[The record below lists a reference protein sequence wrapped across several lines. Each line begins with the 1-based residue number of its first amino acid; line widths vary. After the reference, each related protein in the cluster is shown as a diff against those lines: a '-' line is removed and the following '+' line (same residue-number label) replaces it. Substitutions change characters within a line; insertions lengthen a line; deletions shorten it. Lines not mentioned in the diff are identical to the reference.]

1 MSCNKFKK
9 YEFGKLDDSEFQK
22 HLKTCASCQ
31 ERASQDK
38 QLMSLARGLKRTV
51 ESPQLWSRIEES
63 LKTEQLKEIESGV
76 KKNRWSPLRL
86 LPASAAILL
95 IMSIG
100 LYFLLKP
107 ETRTSG
113 LLTESALVKVEK
125 KERDYVEAIE
135 ELEERVLPKMAD
147 MNVELMRLY
156 KDRLETIDDQIEQC
170 REALS
175 ENPANAHIRRYMLAA
190 LQDKKETLKELL
202 KTKLNN
208 GINMNP

>member
-1 MSCNKFKK
+1 MSCNKFKR
-9 YEFGKLDDSEFQK
+9 YEFGALGESEFQQ

-31 ERASQDK
+31 ERVNQDSR
-38 QLMSLARGLKRTV
+38 MVSLAKALKKPV
-51 ESPQLWSRIEES
+51 ESPYLWGRIEES
-63 LKTEQLKEIESGV
+63 LKKEQLKGIRSGE
-76 KKNRWSPLRL
+76 KKFRWNTLRL

-100 LYFLLKP
+100 FYFLLNP
-107 ETRTSG
+107 ETKKSG

-125 KERDYVEAIE
+125 KERDYVDSIE

-147 MNVELMRLY
+147 MNMELMLLY
-156 KDRLETIDDQIEQC
+156 RDRLETIDDQIERC

-202 KTKLNN
+202 ETNINN
-208 GINMNP
+208 GINMNQ

>member
-9 YEFGKLDDSEFQK
+9 YELGMFGEGEFQQ
-22 HLKTCASCQ
+22 HLKTCASCR
-31 ERASQDK
+31 ERANQDSR
-38 QLMSLARGLKRTV
+38 LMSLARALKKPV
-51 ESPQLWSRIEES
+51 ESPHLWSRIEES
-63 LKTEQLKEIESGV
+63 LRKEQLKRIDSRV
-76 KKNRWSPLRL
+76 NKFRWSPLRL
-86 LPASAAILL
+86 LSASAAILL
-95 IMSIG
+95 IISVG
-100 LYFLLKP
+100 FYFWLKP
-107 ETRTSG
+107 ETRKSG
-113 LLTESALVKVEK
+113 LLTESALAKVEK

-175 ENPANAHIRRYMLAA
+175 KNPANAHIRRYMLAA

-202 KTKLNN
+202 ETNINN

>member
-1 MSCNKFKK
+1 MSCKRFKK
-9 YEFGKLDDSEFQK
+9 YEFGTLDESEFQK
-22 HLKTCASCQ
+22 HLKTCVSCQ

-38 QLMSLARGLKRTV
+38 KLMFLAKALKKPV
-51 ESPQLWSRIEES
+51 ESPHLWDRIEES
-63 LKTEQLKEIESGV
+63 LRKEQLKGISSD
-76 KKNRWSPLRL
+76 KKKFRWSSLRL
-86 LPASAAILL
+86 LPASVAILL
-95 IMSIG
+95 VISIG
-100 LYFLLKP
+100 FYFLLKP
-107 ETRTSG
+107 ETGKSG
-113 LLTESALVKVEK
+113 LLTESALAKVEK

-135 ELEERVLPKMAD
+135 ELEEIAIPRMAD

-202 KTKLNN
+202 ETNINN
-208 GINMNP
+208 GMNMNP

>member
-1 MSCNKFKK
+1 MSCNKLKR
-9 YEFGKLDDSEFQK
+9 YEFGTLGESEFQK

-31 ERASQDK
+31 ERVNQDSR
-38 QLMSLARGLKRTV
+38 LMSLARGLKRPV
-51 ESPQLWSRIEES
+51 ESPHLWNRIEES
-63 LKTEQLKEIESGV
+63 LRKEQLKEIESGE
-76 KKNRWSPLRL
+76 KKIRWSPLRL

-107 ETRTSG
+107 ETSKSG
-113 LLTESALVKVEK
+113 LLTESALMKVEK
-125 KERDYVEAIE
+125 KERDYVDAIE
-135 ELEERVLPKMAD
+135 ELEEIALPKMAE
-147 MNVELMRLY
+147 MNVELMLLY
-156 KDRLETIDDQIEQC
+156 RDRLETIDDQIEQC

-202 KTKLNN
+202 ETNINN
-208 GINMNP
+208 EINMNP